1 MDGFWVKARR
11 KQIGD
16 RVDMA
21 ITCRG
26 TIRIPDHGYLGQTDP
41 AGFSNAIS
49 KVVPH

>member
-26 TIRIPDHGYLGQTDP
+26 TIRTVI
-41 AGFSNAIS
+41 
-49 KVVPH
+49 